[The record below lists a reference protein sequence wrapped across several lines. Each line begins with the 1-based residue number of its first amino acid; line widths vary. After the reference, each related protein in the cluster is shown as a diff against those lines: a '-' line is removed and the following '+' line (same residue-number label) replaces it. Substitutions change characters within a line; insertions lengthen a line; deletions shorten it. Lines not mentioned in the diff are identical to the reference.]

1 MRALGV
7 SNYSSVRLQ
16 MLCDRATIKPTVN
29 QVELHPYLQQWELK
43 EVCDRNG
50 VYLEAYF
57 PLGGLVNGR
66 IRKYDTPLVDPII
79 LRIADSHKKTPAQVM
94 LRWAIQ
100 RGTIVIPKSVHASRV
115 IENNQVFDFAL
126 TDKEMKE
133 MRDLDKRYRFNN
145 RTFLWPEPA
154 DGEMMWNGEYVN

>member
-1 MRALGV
+1 M
-7 SNYSSVRLQ
+7 
-16 MLCDRATIKPTVN
+16 
-29 QVELHPYLQQWELK
+29 
-43 EVCDRNG
+43 
-50 VYLEAYF
+50 
-57 PLGGLVNGR
+57 NGR

-115 IENNQVFDFAL
+115 IENIQVFDFAL

>member
-1 MRALGV
+1 M
-7 SNYSSVRLQ
+7 
-16 MLCDRATIKPTVN
+16 
-29 QVELHPYLQQWELK
+29 
-43 EVCDRNG
+43 
-50 VYLEAYF
+50 
-57 PLGGLVNGR
+57 NGR

-79 LRIADSHKKTPAQVM
+79 LRIADSHKKTPAPVM

-115 IENNQVFDFAL
+115 IENIQVFDFAL

>member
-1 MRALGV
+1 M
-7 SNYSSVRLQ
+7 
-16 MLCDRATIKPTVN
+16 
-29 QVELHPYLQQWELK
+29 
-43 EVCDRNG
+43 
-50 VYLEAYF
+50 
-57 PLGGLVNGR
+57 
-66 IRKYDTPLVDPII
+66 
-79 LRIADSHKKTPAQVM
+79 TPAQVM

-115 IENNQVFDFAL
+115 IENIQVFDFAL